1 MKIGCGEARAD
12 LLAAAILGDV
22 YALAAFQ
29 KEGESPTA
37 LFTISFYL
45 LFHFGRGRLLFGK
58 QDISLFGNAE
68 KFSFYSRIL

>member
-1 MKIGCGEARAD
+1 MKIGCGEARVD

-22 YALAAFQ
+22 YALATFQ
-29 KEGESPTA
+29 KEGESRRH
-37 LFTISFYL
+37 YL

-68 KFSFYSRIL
+68 KFSFYSRILWF